1 MSKKILIAGESW
13 TSYTTHIKGV
23 DTFRTSLYQEG
34 VSYLRGAL
42 EKAGYEIHYVPNHA
56 AQDDLPFSTEE
67 FGSYAAVILSDIG
80 SNTLLLPTAT
90 FAQSQRRPNRCDSI
104 RDYVLNGGAL
114 LMIGGYMSF
123 TGIDATAR
131 YGSTSIADVL
141 PVSCLP
147 MDDRREH
154 PEGIVAK
161 VTKSDHPLVKGISGE
176 WPFLL
181 GYNKTVAKPGC
192 EVAVEIDGDPLI
204 AAGDFG
210 KGRAGIFASDCSP
223 HWAPPEFVSWRHY
236 DTIWANM
243 LSYLIR

>member
-1 MSKKILIAGESW
+1 MPKKILIAGESW
-13 TSYTTHIKGV
+13 TSFTTHVKGV
-23 DTFRTSLYQEG
+23 DSFRTSLYQEG
-34 VSYLRGAL
+34 VSFLRSAL

-56 AQDDLPFSTEE
+56 AQDGLPFTTEE
-67 FGSYAAVILSDIG
+67 FAGYAAVILSDIG

-104 RDYVLNGGAL
+104 RDYVLSGGAL

-123 TGIDATAR
+123 TGIDAAAR
-131 YGSTSIADVL
+131 YGSTSIAEVL

-147 MDDRREH
+147 TDDRREH
-154 PEGIVAK
+154 PEGLVPRI
-161 VTKSDHPLVKGISGE
+161 TLSGHPLVQGISGE

-181 GYNKTVAKPGC
+181 GYNKTLAKPGC
-192 EVAVEIDGDPLI
+192 EVAAEIDGDPLI

-223 HWAPPEFVSWRHY
+223 HWAPPEFVNWQHY
-236 DTIWANM
+236 GTIWSNM
-243 LSYLIR
+243 LGYLIR